1 MHSRQA
7 IVQRHLDLA
16 ANRVALD
23 IGLKFD
29 RIVECHAER
38 GGYAE
43 ATTKTTHEPHT
54 KICRRKTWKF

>member
-7 IVQRHLDLA
+7 IVQRQLDLA
-16 ANRVALD
+16 ANRTRVALD

-54 KICRRKTWKF
+54 KICQKF